1 MAKIKIIHG
10 NTNCSGDCAGCM
22 SFQPVDE
29 TGMPECTRDED
40 ETISRE
46 EAAKLPP
53 AGWFTP
59 EQVETALRRC
69 EGCAWCAAF
78 AEGACN
84 GNR

>member
-1 MAKIKIIHG
+1 MAKIKIIHSN
-10 NTNCSGDCAGCM
+10 NTCSGDCAGCLD
-22 SFQPVDE
+22 FQPTDAS
-29 TGMPECTRDED
+29 GMPECTRQP

-53 AGWFTP
+53 AGRFTP
-59 EQVETALRRC
+59 EQVQEDWNRC
-69 EGCAWCAAF
+69 EGCAFCAAF

>member
-1 MAKIKIIHG
+1 MAKIKIIHEP
-10 NTNCSGDCAGCM
+10 NCSGDCAGCM

-29 TGMPECTRDED
+29 TGMPECTETT
-40 ETISRE
+40 TISRE

-53 AGWFTP
+53 AGRFTA
-59 EQVETALRRC
+59 EEVETALRRC

>member
-10 NTNCSGDCAGCM
+10 NTPNCTGDCAGCM
-22 SFQPVDE
+22 DFQATDAS
-29 TGMPECTRDED
+29 GMPECTRH
-40 ETISRE
+40 ETIGRE